1 MIYDL
6 IKKAVLSEKSS
17 SMAEAANKYTFKVAK
32 ESTKPQV
39 AKSVEQL
46 FDVKVSKVN
55 IVNMKPQK
63 VFFRGRKG
71 KTTSYKKAIVT
82 LENGYKI
89 DLFGAA

>member
-17 SMAEAANKYTFKVAK
+17 NMAEAANKYTFKVAK
-32 ESTKPQV
+32 ESTKSQV

-55 IVNMKPQK
+55 IVNMKPQN

-71 KTTSYKKAIVT
+71 KTASYKKAIVT
-82 LENGYKI
+82 LKNGYKI

>member
-17 SMAEAANKYTFKVAK
+17 NMAESSNKYTFKVAK
-32 ESTKPQV
+32 ESTKAQV

-46 FDVKVSKVN
+46 FEVKVSKVN

-63 VFFRGRKG
+63 VFVRGRKG
-71 KTTSYKKAIVT
+71 KTASCKKAIVT
-82 LENGYKI
+82 LESGYKI
-89 DLFGAA
+89 GLFGAA